1 MYKCA
6 KMCLKYIFGTSD
18 SHSGTS
24 VINMIHRY
32 NTVEVTVRLV
42 RRQEKRNVPRIGEI
56 SNECTE

>member
-24 VINMIHRY
+24 VNMIQIQYCRGHSEACPQTRE
-32 NTVEVTVRLV
+32 T
-42 RRQEKRNVPRIGEI
+42 K
-56 SNECTE
+56 CA